1 MKRYANKISLM
12 LAVICFMVIPLSAFA
27 QTGTSYSNYT
37 GSLMSKWKNNGVLD
51 KSYSS
56 LDLNKPVEKIDF
68 IKMLN
73 AILKSSKKA
82 DIKFIDVPKNS
93 WYGQEIAKAAACG
106 YISAKENTKFN
117 PFSYMTRVEA
127 AEMTAYVFG
136 LELKNEK
143 ILSKITDGK
152 ALEQKQLND
161 LAAVIEKG
169 GLTEV
174 AAGRYAPTGVLK
186 LKDALI
192 MLDKCVGQI
201 ALKSGAITTNATGNM
216 FISVGAVTLRGISI
230 PGDLIIGEGVGDGV
244 VTLESVKLSGRLII
258 RGGGPNG
265 ITIKNSQ
272 IGGTLTVE
280 KSEGDVYIRVVGS
293 TTIKQ
298 VYLKSGCTLEE
309 GYLTSGDGFVN
320 ITAMHGAFESQ
331 NAIIK
336 GDFKD
341 IVSENSN
348 LNIKLNGNVENVSI
362 NKDSQGTFSLLSGTV
377 NTLNADVTKKQ
388 LEFLGG
394 KVSTLNILKDAKGN
408 KITLDGSAEINTANI
423 ESTTEI
429 FFKKGTVTSLV
440 LDTTSQGSYI
450 NMMSGSYIGSLVIM
464 ADAEITGY
472 GKINSAYS
480 YANNVKMGIT
490 PSFYS
495 YKYVSGMDPND
506 PFQPSVN
513 ISVSGAVNDSITLQ
527 EGKTA
532 DLYKDLSLSVS
543 PDKSTVG
550 FVSLN
555 SSVATVTDKGVIT
568 AIAAGTAKIYITGQ
582 YSGFTNGIKRID
594 VNVTPGNITL
604 PGSVEI
610 SPVTGEAATVKD
622 FEITYTSNDD
632 FSNGTVTF
640 WLPEGFPAFETDLV
654 KIGNGAE
661 VTLNPS
667 QRLNVRTLSFTNLN
681 LSKGQKIIVK
691 LRNKT
696 VPQGG
701 EYVFS
706 VVADADGTGPK
717 LPTSGQDERAVFT
730 SDKLKTLLETTNYTL
745 SAYDS
750 QTGAVS
756 FTKLSFAGFTGAT
769 KWIIAVQD
777 DQFTHPGYD
786 DTVSGTEYTVGSAIT
801 VAPNQHLMLAAVDG
815 DSTAGYKVKAFVDI
829 TIH

>member
-1 MKRYANKISLM
+1 MKRYAKKISLM
-12 LAVICFMVIPLSAFA
+12 LAVVCFLVIPLSAFA
-27 QTGTSYSNYT
+27 ATGTSYSNYT
-37 GSLMSKWKNNGVLD
+37 ASLLSKWKGYGVVD

-56 LDLNKPVEKIDF
+56 LDLNKPIEKIDF

-73 AILKSSKKA
+73 AILKTSKKA
-82 DIKFIDVPKNS
+82 DINFTDVHKNS

-106 YISAKENTKFN
+106 YISNKENTKFY
-117 PFSYMTRVEA
+117 PFSNITRVEA
-127 AEMTAYVFG
+127 AEMVSYVFG

-143 ILSKITDGK
+143 ILSKIADGK
-152 ALEQKQLND
+152 ALEKKQLNE

-174 AAGRYAPTGVLK
+174 ASGRYAPTGVLK

-201 ALKSGAITTNATGNM
+201 ALKSGTIKTNAAGNM

-230 PGDLIIGEGVGDGV
+230 SGDLIIGEGVGDGV
-244 VTLESVKLSGRLII
+244 VTLESVKLAGRLII

-265 ITIKNSQ
+265 VIIKNSQ
-272 IGGTLTVE
+272 IGGNLIVE
-280 KSEGDVYIRVVGS
+280 KSAGNVYIRVVGS

-298 VYLKSGCTLEE
+298 AYLKSGCTIEE

-320 ITAMHGAFESQ
+320 ITALNAAFDGQ
-331 NAIIK
+331 NAILK
-336 GDFKD
+336 GDFKSLTAD
-341 IVSENSN
+341 NSN
-348 LNIKLNGNVENVSI
+348 INLKLSGNAENVSL
-362 NKDSQGTFSLLSGTV
+362 NKDSQGIFSLLSGTV
-377 NTLNADVTKKQ
+377 KTVSAGVTKQQ

-394 KVSTLNILKDAKGN
+394 KVTTMNISKDAKGN
-408 KITLDGSAEINTANI
+408 KITINGPVEINTVNI

-429 FFKKGTVTSLV
+429 SFKKGTVNSLI
-440 LDTTSQGSYI
+440 LDTNSQGSYI
-450 NMMSGSYIGSLVIM
+450 SMQSGSFIRSFVIM

-472 GKINSAYS
+472 GKIESAYS

-495 YKYVSGMDPND
+495 YKYVPGWGND
-506 PFQPSVN
+506 DYLPSIGIGVP
-513 ISVSGAVNDSITLQ
+513 GATNDEITIQ
-527 EGKTA
+527 EGKSI
-532 DLYKDLSLSVS
+532 DLYRDLNLSVS

-555 SSVATVTDKGVIT
+555 GNVATVSDKGLIT
-568 AIAAGTAKIYITGQ
+568 AIEAGYTKIYITGQ
-582 YSGFTNGIKRID
+582 YSGYSNCIKRID
-594 VNVTPGNITL
+594 VNVTPGNVTL
-604 PGSVEI
+604 PGRLEI

-622 FEITYTSNDD
+622 FEITYTSKDD

-640 WLPEGFPAFETDLV
+640 WLPDGFPAFETDTV
-654 KIGNGAE
+654 KIGNGTE

-706 VVADADGTGPK
+706 AVTDADGTGPK
-717 LPTSGQDERAVFT
+717 VPTSGQDERTVFT
-730 SDKLKTLLETTNYTL
+730 SDKLKTLLEVTNYTL
-745 SAYDS
+745 SAYDA
-750 QTGAVS
+750 QNGAVS

-769 KWIIAVQD
+769 KWLIAVQD
-777 DQFTHPGYD
+777 GEFTHPGYD
-786 DTVSGTEYTVGSAIT
+786 DLVSGTEYTVGSAIT
-801 VAPNQHLMLAAVDG
+801 IAPNQHLMLAAVDG
-815 DSTAGYKVKAFVDI
+815 DSMAGYKVKAFVDI
-829 TIH
+829 TVH

>member
-12 LAVICFMVIPLSAFA
+12 LAVLCFLSIPLSAFA
-27 QTGTSYSNYT
+27 STGTSYSKDT
-37 GSLMSKWKNNGVLD
+37 ASLLSKWKSYGIVD

-73 AILKSSKKA
+73 GILKSSKKA
-82 DIKFIDVPKNS
+82 DINFIDVPKNS
-93 WYGQEIAKAAACG
+93 WYGQEVAKAVAGG
-106 YISAKENTKFN
+106 YISNNKNTKLY
-117 PFSYMTRVEA
+117 PFSYITRVEA
-127 AEMTAYVFG
+127 AGMASYAFG

-143 ILSKITDGK
+143 IFSKITDGK
-152 ALEQKQLND
+152 ALEQQQLNE

-186 LKDALI
+186 LKDALT

-201 ALKSGAITTNATGNM
+201 ALKPGTITTNASGNM
-216 FISVGAVTLRGISI
+216 FISTGAVTLRGISI
-230 PGDLIIGEGVGDGV
+230 SGDLVIGEGVGDGV
-244 VTLESVKLSGRLII
+244 VTLEGVKLAGRLLV

-265 ITIKNSQ
+265 VIIKNSQ
-272 IGGTLTVE
+272 IGGNLTVE
-280 KSEGDVYIRVVGS
+280 KSAGNVYIRVVGS
-293 TTIKQ
+293 TTVKQ
-298 VYLKSGCTLEE
+298 ADLKSGCTIEE
-309 GYLTSGDGFVN
+309 GYLTSGEGFVN
-320 ITAMHGAFESQ
+320 ITAMNAAFEGQ
-331 NAIIK
+331 NAVIK
-336 GDFKD
+336 GDFKSITAD
-341 IVSENSN
+341 NSN
-348 LNIKLNGNVENVSI
+348 INLKLNGNVENVSI
-362 NKDSQGTFSLLSGTV
+362 NKDSQGVFSLLSGTV
-377 NTLNADVTKKQ
+377 KTVSAGVTKQQ

-394 KVSTLNILKDAKGN
+394 KVTTLNVLKDAKGN
-408 KITLDGSAEINTANI
+408 KITVDGTAEINTANI
-423 ESTTEI
+423 ESTTE
-429 FFKKGTVTSLV
+429 FNFKKGTVNSLV
-440 LDTTSQGSYI
+440 LDTNSQGSYI

-464 ADAEITGY
+464 ADAEIKGY

-495 YKYVSGMDPND
+495 YKYVPGTDPND
-506 PFQPSVN
+506 PFMPSVN
-513 ISVSGAVNDSITLQ
+513 IGVPGADNDSITLQ
-527 EGKTA
+527 EGKTI
-532 DLYKDLSLSVS
+532 DLYKDLNLSVS

-555 SSVATVTDKGVIT
+555 SSVATVTDKGLIKAIT
-568 AIAAGTAKIYITGQ
+568 AGYAKIYITGQ
-582 YSGFTNGIKRID
+582 YSGYTSGIKRID
-594 VNVTPGNITL
+594 VNVTPGNVTI
-604 PGSVEI
+604 PGSLEI
-610 SPVTGEAATVKD
+610 SPVTGETATVKD
-622 FEITYTSNDD
+622 FEITYTFKDD
-632 FSNGTVTF
+632 FKNGTVTL

-681 LSKGQKIIVK
+681 LNKGQKIIVK

-706 VVADADGTGPK
+706 AVADADGTGPK

-730 SDKLKTLLETTNYTL
+730 SDKLKTLLEITNYTL
-745 SAYDS
+745 SEYDS
-750 QTGAVS
+750 QNGVVS

-777 DQFTHPGYD
+777 GEFTRPGYD
-786 DTVSGTEYTVGSAIT
+786 DTVSGTEYTEGSAIT
-801 VAPNQHLMLAAVDG
+801 IAPNQHLMLAAVG
-815 DSTAGYKVKAFVDI
+815 ESTEGYKVKAFVDI
-829 TIH
+829 TIR

>member
-1 MKRYANKISLM
+1 MKRYTKRISLM
-12 LAVICFMVIPLSAFA
+12 LAVICFLVIPLSAFA
-27 QTGTSYSNYT
+27 ATGTSYSNYT
-37 GSLMSKWKNNGVLD
+37 GSLLSKWKNYGVVD

-82 DIKFIDVPKNS
+82 DINFTDVSENS
-93 WYGQEIAKAAACG
+93 WYGQEIAKAAAAG
-106 YISAKENTKFN
+106 YISNKKNTKIY
-117 PFSYMTRVEA
+117 PFSYMTRIEA
-127 AEMTAYVFG
+127 AEMSAYVFG

-152 ALEQKQLND
+152 VLEQEQLID

-186 LKDALI
+186 LKDALVL
-192 MLDKCVGQI
+192 LDKCVGQI
-201 ALKSGAITTNATGNM
+201 AFKSGTITTNITDNM
-216 FISVGAVTLRGISI
+216 FISTGAVTLRGITIS
-230 PGDLIIGEGVGDGV
+230 GDLTIGEGVGDGV
-244 VTLESVKLSGRLII
+244 VTLESVKLGGRLLI

-265 ITIKNSQ
+265 VIIKNSQ
-272 IGGTLTVE
+272 IGGNLTVE
-280 KSEGDVYIRVVGS
+280 KSAGNVYIRVVGS

-298 VYLKSGCTLEE
+298 AYLKSGCTLEE
-309 GYLTSGDGFVN
+309 GYLTSGEGFVN
-320 ITAMHGAFESQ
+320 INAMHAAFEGQ

-336 GDFKD
+336 GDYKN
-341 IVSENSN
+341 IVCENSN
-348 LNIKLNGNVENVSI
+348 LNITLSGNVENVSI
-362 NKDSQGTFSLLSGTV
+362 NKDSQGVFSLLAGTV
-377 NTLNADVTKKQ
+377 KTVSVEETKKQ

-394 KVSTLNILKDAKGN
+394 KVSTLNILNDAQGN
-408 KITLDGSAEINTANI
+408 KITVDGSAEITTANI
-423 ESTTEI
+423 ESTTEFSI
-429 FFKKGTVTSLV
+429 KKGTVSSLV
-440 LDTTSQGSYI
+440 LNTNSQGSYI
-450 NMMSGSYIGSLVIM
+450 NMMSGAYIGSLVIM

-495 YKYVSGMDPND
+495 YKYVTGSDPND
-506 PFQPSVN
+506 PFLPNVN
-513 ISVSGAVNDSITLQ
+513 IGVSGAVNDSIILQ
-527 EGKTA
+527 ERKTI
-532 DLYKDLSLSVS
+532 DLYKDLGLSVS

-555 SSVATVTDKGVIT
+555 NSVATVTDKGVIT
-568 AIAAGTAKIYITGQ
+568 AIAAGVAKIYIIGQ
-582 YSGFTNGIKRID
+582 YSGFANCIKRID
-594 VNVTPGNITL
+594 VNVTPGNVTIPGTL
-604 PGSVEI
+604 EI

-622 FEITYTSNDD
+622 FEITFTSKDD

-640 WLPEGFPAFETDLV
+640 WLPDGFPAFETDTV

-667 QRLNVRTLSFTNLN
+667 QRLNIRTLSFTNLS
-681 LSKGQKIIVK
+681 LSKGQKITVK

-706 VVADADGTGPK
+706 AVADADGTGPK

-750 QTGAVS
+750 QTGVVS

-777 DQFTHPGYD
+777 GEFTHPGYD
-786 DTVSGTEYTVGSAIT
+786 DTVSGTEYTLGSAIT
-801 VAPNQHLMLAAVDG
+801 IAPNQHLMLTAVDG

-829 TIH
+829 TVH

>member
-1 MKRYANKISLM
+1 MKRYAKKISLM
-12 LAVICFMVIPLSAFA
+12 LAVIYFMVIPLSAFA
-27 QTGTSYSNYT
+27 TTGTSYSNYT
-37 GSLMSKWKNNGVLD
+37 GSLLSKWKNNGVLD

-73 AILKSSKKA
+73 AILKTSKKA
-82 DIKFIDVPKNS
+82 DINFSDVPKNS
-93 WYGQEIAKAAACG
+93 WYGQELAKAAASG
-106 YISAKENTKFN
+106 FISDDESTKFN

-127 AEMTAYVFG
+127 AEMSAYVFG
-136 LELKNEK
+136 LELKDDK

-174 AAGRYAPTGVLK
+174 AAGRYAPLGVLK
-186 LKDALI
+186 LKDALV

-201 ALKSGAITTNATGNM
+201 ALKSGAITANASGNM
-216 FISVGAVTLRGISI
+216 FISVGAVTLKGISI
-230 PGDLIIGEGVGDGV
+230 AGDLIIGEGVGDGV

-265 ITIKNSQ
+265 VIIKNSQ
-272 IGGTLTVE
+272 IGGNLTVE
-280 KSEGDVYIRVVGS
+280 KSEGNVYIRVVGN

-298 VYLKSGCTLEE
+298 AYLKSGCTIEE
-309 GYLTSGDGFVN
+309 GYLTSGEGFVN
-320 ITAMHGAFESQ
+320 ITAMHGAFDGQ
-331 NAIIK
+331 NVALT
-336 GDFKD
+336 GDFKS
-341 IVSENSN
+341 IVAENSN
-348 LNIKLNGNVENVSI
+348 LNIKLSGNAETVDL
-362 NKDSQGTFSLLSGTV
+362 NKDGFGTFSLLSGTV
-377 NTLNADVTKKQ
+377 KMVSVGVSKKQ

-394 KVSTLNILKDAKGN
+394 KVTTLNVLKDAKGN
-408 KITLDGSAEINTANI
+408 KITIDGTAEINTANI
-423 ESTTEI
+423 ESTTE
-429 FFKKGTVTSLV
+429 FTFKKGTVTSLV
-440 LDTTSQGSYI
+440 LNDSSQGSYI

-464 ADAEITGY
+464 ADAEIKGY
-472 GKINSAYS
+472 GKITSAYS
-480 YANNVKMGIT
+480 YANNVKMGVT

-495 YKYVSGMDPND
+495 YKYVPGTDDSYLPI
-506 PFQPSVN
+506 VN
-513 ISVSGAVNDSITLQ
+513 IGASGAVNDSITLQ
-527 EGKTA
+527 EGKA
-532 DLYKDLSLSVS
+532 VDLYKDLGLSVS
-543 PDKSTVG
+543 PDKSVVG

-555 SSVATVTDKGVIT
+555 GSVATVTDKGVIT
-568 AIAAGTAKIYITGQ
+568 AISAGTTKIYITGQ
-582 YSGFTNGIKRID
+582 YTGFASGIKRID

-604 PGSVEI
+604 PGILEI

-622 FEITYTSNDD
+622 FEITYTSRDD

-681 LSKGQKIIVK
+681 LSKGQKIVVK

-701 EYVFS
+701 EYIFN
-706 VVADADGTGPK
+706 VVADADGFGAK
-717 LPTSGQDERAVFT
+717 LPTSGQDERTVFT
-730 SDKLKTLLETTNYTL
+730 SDKLKTLLETTNYIL

-750 QTGAVS
+750 QAGAIS

-777 DQFTHPGYD
+777 GKFTQPGYD
-786 DTVSGTEYTVGSAIT
+786 DKVSGTEYTLGSAIT
-801 VAPNQHLMLAAVDG
+801 IAPNQHLMLAAVDG

-829 TIH
+829 TVH